1 MKILHVV
8 DMISQERAGGS
19 AKVPYQLG
27 EAQARLGHTVAIF
40 ASDYEAENQRPPK
53 GVALVKFRCAANVLG
68 MKVTPDMLWAD
79 YSKFDIIHL
88 HNYRTYVN
96 LAVARQKKPMVLQ
109 AHGNAA
115 PMKALLLKPFHNYL
129 WHNCILNRCS
139 AFIADAEMEIE
150 HFMAEGAKRE
160 QISLIPVGI
169 DYREFSYAPE
179 TMGKKPNDKKTVL
192 FLGRFHWIKAPDLL
206 IKAVAL
212 LDRDDTV
219 LEIAGV
225 DYGLESEIRRLVK
238 KLDIEDKVR
247 WLGPLYGADKVKA
260 YANAD
265 VYVMPSRYEMFGLT
279 FLEALACGTPV
290 IITDK
295 CGAAPLLPRECGQV
309 VPFDEGK
316 LAKAIFETLVHREAS
331 YFRQYRRDWA
341 KQYDWMNIA
350 PKIIE
355 VYEKVLNR

>member
-1 MKILHVV
+1 MNILHVV

-27 EAQARLGHTVAIF
+27 EAQARLGHNVTIF
-40 ASDYEAENQRPPK
+40 TSDYEAENQWPPK
-53 GVALVKFRCAANVLG
+53 GVELVKFKCAANVIG

-115 PMKALLLKPFHNYL
+115 PMKSLKAKPVNYL
-129 WHNCILNRCS
+129 CRRYVLNRCS

-169 DYREFSYAPE
+169 DYREFAYAPE
-179 TMGKKPNDKKTVL
+179 TMGKKPNGKKTVL
-192 FLGRFHWIKAPDLL
+192 FLGRFHPIKAPDMLV
-206 IKAVAL
+206 KAFAL
-212 LDRDDTV
+212 LSRNDTV

-225 DYGLESEIRRLVK
+225 DYGVEGEMRRLVK
-238 KLDIEDKVR
+238 QLGIEDKVR

-265 VYVMPSRYEMFGLT
+265 VNVMPSRYEMFGLT

-290 IITDK
+290 IITDR
-295 CGAAPLLPRECGQV
+295 CGSAPLLPPECGQV
-309 VPFDEGK
+309 VPFDEHE
-316 LAKAIFETLVHREAS
+316 LAKAINCLLDRDSAK

-350 PKIIE
+350 PKVIE
-355 VYEKVLNR
+355 VYERVSGK